1 MRKKNRKGKSIVFQ
15 NNLRYKMLTI
25 IIAQGIVPKSY
36 ILTLV
41 KKKKAVLPN
50 SRGDKIPK
58 VCSVPGC

>member
-41 KKKKAVLPN
+41 KKKKSSSPKLK
-50 SRGDKIPK
+50 RGQNP
-58 VCSVPGC
+58 